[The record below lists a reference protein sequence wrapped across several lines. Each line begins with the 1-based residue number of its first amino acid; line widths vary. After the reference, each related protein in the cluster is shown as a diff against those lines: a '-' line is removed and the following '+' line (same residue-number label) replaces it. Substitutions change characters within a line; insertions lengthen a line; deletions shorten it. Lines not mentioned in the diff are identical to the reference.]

1 MKLFQLIILST
12 FLTLPALYGAIIKND
27 VRERSA
33 PKASLGISAK
43 GATLYEQL
51 RDILKSVRSGHLPT
65 DMDHL
70 SDCCS
75 EESNCSMS
83 IYIDV
88 ENPTNSYASCSCR
101 LSEGEPDY
109 RTEQSVQFCYETGPT
124 EY

>member
-75 EESNCSMS
+75 EESNCSMLVKGNQTTGQS
-83 IYIDV
+83 SQYNFV
-88 ENPTNSYASCSCR
+88 TR
-101 LSEGEPDY
+101 LAQLNT
-109 RTEQSVQFCYETGPT
+109 RQSLAT
-124 EY
+124 